1 MATQPEDQPSAPPAD
16 RHHDTR
22 AELEAG
28 LREARAQFEA
38 ANQAINKRSGRNLP
52 AAVGIGILLGGSLI
66 VSLILLKWLFVIFGA
81 ILIGVTAWE
90 LTTAIRVAGR
100 MTPRVVSVVVGVLA
114 APVAFYAAAP
124 SDPQGFDLWRDM
136 THPYGLNLSVEGL
149 WLGVLG
155 GIVVVTLW
163 RIAELALPSHRTGAK
178 NVLLDIGAG
187 VFVQIYI
194 TFMAGFYL
202 VLTASGRDGG
212 LLVGGAG
219 HGDPVGGQY
228 WTLAC
233 MIIVVGTDTGAWATG
248 IWIGKHKLAPNI
260 SPGKT
265 WEGFAGSI
273 VFAIVAGILT
283 SWLMLD
289 VPIWVGIVMG
299 ILLALVGTSGDLTES
314 LIKRDLGIKDISS
327 ILPGHGGF
335 LDRLDSI
342 LPSAAV
348 AYALYYVITI
358 AGLS

>member
-22 AELEAG
+22 ADLEAG

-52 AAVGIGILLGGSLI
+52 AAIGIGILLGGSLI
-66 VSLILLKWLFVIFGA
+66 VSLIILKWLFVVFGA
-81 ILIGVTAWE
+81 ALIGITAWE
-90 LTTAIRVAGR
+90 LSTAIRTAGR
-100 MTPRVVSVVVGVLA
+100 LTPRVVSVVVGV
-114 APVAFYAAAP
+114 AAAP
-124 SDPQGFDLWRDM
+124 LAFFAAQFGF
-136 THPYGLNLSVEGL
+136 SVEGL
-149 WLGVLG
+149 WLGTLG
-155 GIVVVTLW
+155 AIVIVTLW
-163 RIAELALPSHRTGAK
+163 RLAELIILPSHRTGAK

-187 VFVQIYI
+187 MFVQVYV

-202 VLTASGRDGG
+202 ALTGSEGG
-212 LLVGGAG
+212 EW
-219 HGDPVGGQY
+219 
-228 WTLAC
+228 WTLASL
-233 MIIVVGTDTGAWATG
+233 IIVVATDTGAWATG

-283 SWLMLD
+283 SWLMLG
-289 VPIWVGIVMG
+289 VPIWVGVVMG
-299 ILLALVGTSGDLTES
+299 VLLALVGTSGDLTES

-327 ILPGHGGF
+327 WLPGHGGF

-348 AYALYYVITI
+348 AYAIYYVVTI
-358 AGLS
+358 AGLR